1 MMKKLDLVA
10 SQLSILAFLFLAG
23 FLFSG
28 CGSEE
33 RTTERDRSP
42 AEPEEKVEINT
53 PDFNAD
59 SAFQY
64 IADQLAFG
72 PRVPGTESQRECRD
86 YFVEQ
91 MTRFGA
97 EVEVQEFTPRLFE
110 SQRSVRCFNIISRF
124 NPESRNRILLAAHW
138 DSRYIA
144 DYDPDENMRDQPVP
158 GADDGASGVGVL
170 MEVARQLGKNSP
182 SVGVDIVF
190 FDAEDQG
197 EEGDYETWGVG
208 AQHWSRAIS
217 RSRSPRP
224 SYGILLDMVGAT
236 NPRFGREGFSV
247 RYAPEVLDKVW
258 SVAQGLGYGRY
269 FVNQSVD
276 GVIDDHYFVNR
287 IANIPMIN
295 IINRPPGTETGFVP
309 HWHTVSDDLDVIDK
323 RTLNAVGHT
332 VLEVIFREDAGVL

>member
-1 MMKKLDLVA
+1 
-10 SQLSILAFLFLAG
+10 
-23 FLFSG
+23 
-28 CGSEE
+28 
-33 RTTERDRSP
+33 
-42 AEPEEKVEINT
+42 
-53 PDFNAD
+53 
-59 SAFQY
+59 
-64 IADQLAFG
+64 
-72 PRVPGTESQRECRD
+72 
-86 YFVEQ
+86 
-91 MTRFGA
+91 
-97 EVEVQEFTPRLFE
+97 
-110 SQRSVRCFNIISRF
+110 
-124 NPESRNRILLAAHW
+124 LLAAHW
-138 DSRYIA
+138 DSRYKA

-170 MEVARQLGKNSP
+170 MEVARQLGKNTP

-197 EEGDYETWGVG
+197 QEGNYETWGVG

-224 SYGILLDMVGAT
+224 SYGILLDMVGAS
-236 NPRFGREGFSV
+236 NPRFGHEGFSV
-247 RYAPEVLDKVW
+247 RYAPEVVDKVW
-258 SVAQGLGYGRY
+258 SVAQSLGYGRY

-295 IINRPPGTETGFVP
+295 IINRPPGTQTGFVP